1 MLAPGEKETT
11 KAHLEFLKNVIFEEF
26 LALFQRSTPTI
37 HLVLDMMCRTLIKL
51 MCRFLKSDTLKG
63 KWGSDLPKLS
73 CDHVGEQLN
82 DVDVAIGDRARRIL
96 RLSKKDKERGFMLG
110 VCAFFCAAITH
121 LQCKLPLQNDL
132 LQDLGC
138 PHPKQLERRR
148 TQSAIQNV
156 ARKLQPEIYVSL
168 VSDKWKALQSD
179 SDLDSIDKEQRIEH
193 YWNDVFA
200 LKSVANTNRYTIL
213 PCVIKSGLVL
223 AQMNAESERSLSINA
238 RVVTKER
245 CALGDTTICGLRA
258 VKDAVRFYDPV
269 GTQPE
274 KIPVTK
280 AMKAYVRSAHAKFQA
295 KLEQVKIE
303 ETEKREQARQ
313 KSDEEDRLRK
323 EKEQMVEKTQTLAH
337 DEESLNTRE
346 KVATDA
352 INQAD
357 ELLKDATQKLHV
369 AIKEPAMNQQSVKV
383 AANMLD
389 VAKTK

>member
-1 MLAPGEKETT
+1 MPRILKFRCV
-11 KAHLEFLKNVIFEEF
+11 AH
-26 LALFQRSTPTI
+26 
-37 HLVLDMMCRTLIKL
+37 VLCHESAFR
-51 MCRFLKSDTLKG
+51 RFLKSDTLKG
-63 KWGSDLPKLS
+63 K

-82 DVDVAIGDRARRIL
+82 DADVAIGDRARGIL
-96 RLSKKDKERGFMLG
+96 RLLKKDKERGFMLG
-110 VCAFFCAAITH
+110 VRAFFCATITH
-121 LQCKLPLQNDL
+121 LQCKLLLQNNL
-132 LQDLGC
+132 LQDLGYL
-138 PHPKQLERRR
+138 HPKQLERRR

-156 ARKLQPEIYVSL
+156 PRKLQPEIDVSL
-168 VSDKWKALQSD
+168 VSDEWKALQSD

-193 YWNDVFA
+193 YWNYVFA

-238 RVVTKER
+238 RAVTKER

-280 AMKAYVRSAHAKFQA
+280 VMKAYVRSAHAKYQA
-295 KLEQVKIE
+295 KLEHVKIE
-303 ETEKREQARQ
+303 EVEKREQARQ
-313 KSDEEDRLRK
+313 KSDDEDRLRK
-323 EKEQMVEKTQTLAH
+323 EKEQMVEKKQTLAH
-337 DEESLNTRE
+337 DEESLNTQE

-357 ELLKDATQKLHV
+357 ELLNDATQRLHV
-369 AIKEPAMNQQSVKV
+369 AINEPSMNQQSVKV
-383 AANMLD
+383 AATKLD
-389 VAKTK
+389 VAKTKRVEAMQHLQKIILTIVQLTSAPQLLMVFTCVYTICALPK